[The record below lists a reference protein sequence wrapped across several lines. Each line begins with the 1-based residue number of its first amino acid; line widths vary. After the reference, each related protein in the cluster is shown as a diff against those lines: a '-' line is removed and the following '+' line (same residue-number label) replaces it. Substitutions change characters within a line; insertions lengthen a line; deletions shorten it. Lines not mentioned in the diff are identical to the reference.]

1 MVPNAHV
8 DGIFWWH
15 WIFLI
20 DLCQDLQPIYLPRNY
35 DIPMWVVDFFIH
47 MYFENI
53 KKNIYLLSHCRWV
66 SKLWIY
72 LSFVRLLPNRDLP
85 HLTREFFNKGRLIS
99 GSLCGT
105 FNFTWK
111 KIICYH
117 SSPMDSHKNSLFVL
131 FSSKN
136 ELVFA
141 L

>member
-1 MVPNAHV
+1 MHPLVGRALCLQKLVAH
-8 DGIFWWH
+8 F
-15 WIFLI
+15 WIFDSNWMCLG
-20 DLCQDLQPIYLPRNY
+20 N
-35 DIPMWVVDFFIH
+35 FFSSANQFYYNLGILECSQ
-47 MYFENI
+47 MVSMI
-53 KKNIYLLSHCRWV
+53 THCRWV
-66 SKLWIY
+66 SKFWIY
-72 LSFVRLLPNRDLP
+72 LSFIRLLPNRDLP

-117 SSPMDSHKNSLFVL
+117 SSPMDSHRNSLFVL

-136 ELVFA
+136 ELLFA